1 MQLDHVTIR
10 TRNLAVTRD
19 FFISLFDLEE
29 HDRPQT
35 IKRIP
40 GHWLYSNDQPIV
52 HLIGSQGH
60 GIDCAA
66 EAFDHVA
73 FRLHDYQKFKEKL
86 HTLGI
91 RYSCMDLPEIKERRL
106 FFRTPCGPLL
116 EAVFAA
122 AASDF
127 TDHAPD
133 EKRPHKE
140 QG

>member
-19 FFISLFDLEE
+19 FFLSVFDLEE
-29 HDRPQT
+29 RERPQT

-40 GHWLYSNDQPIV
+40 GHWLYSNDRPIV

-73 FRLHDYQKFKEKL
+73 FRLHGYQEFREKL
-86 HTLGI
+86 RKLGI
-91 RYSCMDLPEIKERRL
+91 RYSCMDLPEIEERRL

-116 EAVFAA
+116 EAVFAVSA
-122 AASDF
+122 HDSID
-127 TDHAPD
+127 D
-133 EKRPHKE
+133 E
-140 QG
+140 QGI